1 MRRHIRL
8 TALRF
13 TVLLFTLMASSCELD
28 SGEEPRPEVLGH
40 MLWEVS
46 LGDIRRVNSVLGEL
60 TKYHYMLQIEDDTE
74 RQAYADRHF
83 GNAAII
89 VIDNR
94 HTLQYTTY
102 FGTTYSLIID
112 MYADRW
118 EVQRTGGNSYKATIA
133 RSNDGRFDVT
143 FHRLNNE
150 ESSGYATLSGQL
162 SIDNEGQ
169 YELLYTGEMVMIDRE
184 ESATSP
190 LTFTTDISYPI
201 RYSSTLGLLDGSMT
215 ITAYD
220 ALYRTTDTAKATIV
234 PYEHRVVIE
243 TESRTGSMVV
253 SYPIE

>member
-8 TALRF
+8 TVLRF
-13 TVLLFTLMASSCELD
+13 TAILVTLTASGCELD
-28 SGEEPRPEVLGH
+28 SGDEPRPEVLGQ
-40 MLWEVS
+40 MLWKVS

-60 TKYHYMLQIEDDTE
+60 AEYYYMLQIDNDTE

-102 FGTTYSLIID
+102 YDTTYSLTID

-118 EVQRTGGNSYKATIA
+118 EVQRTGGNSYAATIA
-133 RSNDGRFDVT
+133 RSDDGSFDVT

-162 SIDNEGQ
+162 SIDEMGQ
-169 YELLYTGEMVMIDRE
+169 YELLYTGEMVMVDRE
-184 ESATSP
+184 ESTTSP
-190 LTFTTDISYPI
+190 LTVTTDISYPL
-201 RYSSTLGLLDGSMT
+201 RYSSTRGLVDGVMT

-243 TESRTGSMVV
+243 AGGMVV